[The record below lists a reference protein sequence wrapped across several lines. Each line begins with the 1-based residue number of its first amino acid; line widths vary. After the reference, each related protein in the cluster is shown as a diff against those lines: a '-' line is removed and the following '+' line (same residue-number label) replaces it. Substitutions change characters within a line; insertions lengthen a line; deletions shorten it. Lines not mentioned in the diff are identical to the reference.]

1 MSKDSNESRKDFGG
15 NLVEVEEALRERIA
29 GLEQRISN
37 LERLVRVS
45 LILNSTLSLEPLLET
60 IILVVTELTET
71 EDCSILLLDEKTG
84 KLRFRA
90 ARQMRREE
98 LEQIAVPL
106 DNSIAGW
113 IFREN
118 KPLLIRDAQK
128 DNRFYQGVDDKL
140 NFCTRSIIGV
150 PLQVRGRVIGVL
162 EAINKRGDKEM
173 NWEDVHLMTT
183 LAAQAATA
191 IENARLMEELQK
203 AYEKLHELDRLKS
216 DFISI
221 AAHELRTPLS
231 LILGYAS
238 FLRGSATGQASEQ
251 LDIVLQG
258 AMRLNSLIGDMVNL
272 RHIETGEAQLELEV
286 FSLNDLVRVCIQ
298 EFISLIRAKQQGVG
312 LNLPSPPLMI
322 EADRQK
328 LHLVLG
334 NLLSNAVKF
343 TPAGGRIE
351 VLACEREGKAWVAVR
366 DTGIGIPHKE
376 CERIFS
382 RFYQVEPSLSRR
394 YEGMGLGLSIAKGM
408 VELHGGCIWVE
419 SEVGKGS
426 TFVFHL
432 PLTQSSGG
440 A

>member
-1 MSKDSNESRKDFGG
+1 M
-15 NLVEVEEALRERIA
+15 EVEEALRQRIE
-29 GLEQRISN
+29 GMEQRISN

-45 LILNSTLSLEPLLET
+45 LMLNSTLSLEPLLET
-60 IILVVTELTET
+60 IIQVITELTDT
-71 EDCSILLLDEKTG
+71 EDCSILLFDEKTG
-84 KLRFRA
+84 ELRFRA
-90 ARQMRREE
+90 ARRMRREE
-98 LEQIAVPL
+98 LEHISVPL

-118 KPLLIRDAQK
+118 KPLLIRDAQR
-128 DNRFYQGVDDKL
+128 DDRFYQAVDEKL
-140 NFCTRSIIGV
+140 NFRTRSIIGV
-150 PLQVRGRVIGVL
+150 PLQARGQVIGVL
-162 EAINKRGDKEM
+162 EAINKRGGKELS
-173 NWEDVHLMTT
+173 WEDVNIMTT
-183 LAAQAATA
+183 LAAQAAIA

-203 AYEKLHELDRLKS
+203 AYDKLHELDRLKS

-238 FLRGSATGQASEQ
+238 FLRTSATGQASEQ
-251 LDIVLQG
+251 LDIVLQS

-272 RHIETGEAQLELEV
+272 RHIQTGEVQLELET
-286 FSLNDLVRVCIQ
+286 FSLNDLVRSCIQ
-298 EFISLIRAKQQGVG
+298 EFLSLASAKQQTMGV
-312 LNLPSPPLMI
+312 NLPSPPLMI

-351 VLACEREGKAWVAVR
+351 VLVCEHDEKAWVCVR
-366 DTGIGIPHKE
+366 DTGIGIPRKE
-376 CERIFS
+376 WERVFD

-408 VELHGGCIWVE
+408 VELHGGRIWVE

-426 TFVFHL
+426 NFIFHL
-432 PLTQSSGG
+432 PLSQTPHSGEEP
-440 A
+440 

>member
-1 MSKDSNESRKDFGG
+1 M
-15 NLVEVEEALRERIA
+15 EVEQALRERIA
-29 GLEQRISN
+29 GMERRIAS

-45 LILNSTLSLEPLLET
+45 LILNSTLSLEPLLQT
-60 IILVVTELTET
+60 IIEVITELTET
-71 EDCSILLLDEKTG
+71 EDCSILLFDEKTG
-84 KLRFRA
+84 ELRFRA
-90 ARQMRREE
+90 ARKMRQEE
-98 LEQIAVPL
+98 LENISVPI

-113 IFREN
+113 IFRNN
-118 KPLLIRDAQK
+118 KPLLIRDAQN
-128 DNRFYQGVDDKL
+128 DDRFYQGVDRKL
-140 NFCTRSIIGV
+140 DFQTRSIIGV
-150 PLQVRGRVIGVL
+150 PLQVRGRAIGVL
-162 EAINKRGDKEM
+162 EAINKRGGREM
-173 NWEDVHLMTT
+173 GWEDVHVMTT
-183 LAAQAATA
+183 LAAQAAIA
-191 IENARLMEELQK
+191 IENARLMEELRK

-251 LDIVLQG
+251 LDIVLQS

-286 FSLNDLVRVCIQ
+286 FSLNDLVRNCIQ
-298 EFISLIRAKQQGVG
+298 EFLSLACAKQQTVG

-343 TPAGGRIE
+343 TPSGGRIE
-351 VLACEREGKAWVAVR
+351 VLACEHDGQAWVAVR
-366 DTGIGIPHKE
+366 DTGIGIPRKE
-376 CERIFS
+376 LDRVFD

-408 VELHGGCIWVE
+408 VELHGGRIWVE

-426 TFVFHL
+426 TFIFCL
-432 PLTQSSGG
+432 PVTQSRCKGEEPSSE
-440 A
+440 

>member
-1 MSKDSNESRKDFGG
+1 
-15 NLVEVEEALRERIA
+15 VEVEEALRQRIE
-29 GLEQRISN
+29 GMEQRISN

-45 LILNSTLSLEPLLET
+45 LMLNSTLSVEPLLDT
-60 IILVVTELTET
+60 IIQVITELTET

-84 KLRFRA
+84 ELRFRA
-90 ARQMRREE
+90 ARRMRREE
-98 LEQIAVPL
+98 LEHITVPL

-128 DNRFYQGVDDKL
+128 DARFYQAVDEKL
-140 NFCTRSIIGV
+140 NFRTRSIIGV
-150 PLQVRGRVIGVL
+150 PLQVRGRIIGVL
-162 EAINKRGDKEM
+162 EAINKRGGKEM
-173 NWEDVHLMTT
+173 SWEDVNIMTA
-183 LAAQAATA
+183 LAAQAAIA
-191 IENARLMEELQK
+191 IENARLMEELRK
-203 AYEKLHELDRLKS
+203 AYDKLHELDRLKS

-238 FLRGSATGQASEQ
+238 FLRSSATGQASEQ
-251 LDIVLQG
+251 LDIVLQS

-286 FSLNDLVRVCIQ
+286 FSLNDLVRTCTQ
-298 EFISLIRAKQQGVG
+298 EFLSLASAKQQTVA
-312 LNLPSPPLMI
+312 LNLASPPLMI
-322 EADRQK
+322 EGDRQK

-351 VLACEREGKAWVAVR
+351 VLVREHDEKAWVVVR
-366 DTGIGIPHKE
+366 DTGIGIPRKE
-376 CERIFS
+376 WERVFD
-382 RFYQVEPSLSRR
+382 RFYQVEPSLARR

-408 VELHGGCIWVE
+408 VELHGGRIWVE

-426 TFVFHL
+426 NFIFHL
-432 PLTQSSGG
+432 PLSRTPPSNEKT
-440 A
+440 

>member
-1 MSKDSNESRKDFGG
+1 
-15 NLVEVEEALRERIA
+15 VEVEEALRERIA
-29 GLEQRISN
+29 GMERRISN

-45 LILNSTLSLEPLLET
+45 LMLNSTLSLEPLLET
-60 IILVVTELTET
+60 IIQVIIELTET
-71 EDCSILLLDEKTG
+71 EDCSIMLLDEKTG
-84 KLRFRA
+84 ELRFRA
-90 ARQMRREE
+90 ARRMRREE

-128 DNRFYQGVDDKL
+128 DTRFYQGVDEKL
-140 NFCTRSIIGV
+140 DFCTRSIIGV

-173 NWEDVHLMTT
+173 SWEDVNVMTA
-183 LAAQAATA
+183 LAAQAAIA
-191 IENARLMEELQK
+191 IENARLMEELRM

-251 LDIVLQG
+251 LDIVLQS

-272 RHIETGEAQLELEV
+272 RHIETGEAQLELGI
-286 FSLNDLVRVCIQ
+286 FSLNDLVRVCLQ
-298 EFISLIRAKQQGVG
+298 EFLSLIRVKQQTVG

-366 DTGIGIPHKE
+366 DTGIGIPRKE
-376 CERIFS
+376 WERVFD

-408 VELHGGCIWVE
+408 VELHGGRIWVE

-432 PLTQSSGG
+432 PLTQSPGG

>member
-1 MSKDSNESRKDFGG
+1 
-15 NLVEVEEALRERIA
+15 VEVEKALRERIA
-29 GLEQRISN
+29 GMEQRISS

-45 LILNSTLSLEPLLET
+45 LMLNSTLSVEPLLET
-60 IILVVTELTET
+60 IIQVITELTDT
-71 EDCSILLLDEKTG
+71 EDCSIMLLDEKTG
-84 KLRFRA
+84 ELRFRA
-90 ARQMRREE
+90 ARRMRREE
-98 LEQIAVPL
+98 LEHISVPL

-128 DNRFYQGVDDKL
+128 DARFYQAVDEKL
-140 NFCTRSIIGV
+140 DFRTRSIIGV
-150 PLQVRGRVIGVL
+150 PLQARGRTIGVL
-162 EAINKRGDKEM
+162 EAVNKRGGREM
-173 NWEDVHLMTT
+173 SWEDVHIMTS
-183 LAAQAATA
+183 LAAQAAIA
-191 IENARLMEELQK
+191 IENAHLMEELRK

-238 FLRGSATGQASEQ
+238 FLRRSTTGQAGEQ
-251 LDIVLQG
+251 VDIVLQS

-298 EFISLIRAKQQGVG
+298 EFLSLACAKQQTMG

-328 LHLVLG
+328 LRLVLG

-343 TPAGGRIE
+343 TPAGGRVE
-351 VLACEREGKAWVAVR
+351 VVACEHEGNAWIAVR
-366 DTGIGIPHKE
+366 DTGIGISLKE
-376 CERIFS
+376 LDRVFD

-394 YEGMGLGLSIAKGM
+394 YEGMGLGLPIARGM
-408 VELHGGCIWVE
+408 VELHEGHIWVD
-419 SEVGKGS
+419 SEMGKGS
-426 TFVFHL
+426 TFMFCL
-432 PLTQSSGG
+432 PLTQSTCSEEKSSSK
-440 A
+440 